1 MSVEEDSLLVLL
13 LCELVE
19 LLDVVHISM
28 NDIPFIRLV
37 IVRFKLWDK
46 RKKQFWPE
54 TFREVS

>member
-19 LLDVVHISM
+19 LLDVVHITM

-46 RKKQFWPE
+46 RKKQFWPAA
-54 TFREVS
+54 FREVS